1 MEEVAAPA
9 PPRGR
14 RRVAIVV
21 TATVLVALVAALLLG
36 AGDDGGR
43 DDAGELDNGV
53 PRSGESSGN
62 VAAVS
67 FERFDGSEGSFAD
80 YEGRPLVV
88 NFFAEWCTPCVKEMP
103 AIERVHQ
110 RLGDEVAFVG
120 MNLRDPIEDG
130 RAVVRRTG
138 VTYDLA
144 RDPDGRIYER
154 FTDTGVMPV
163 TALVDPDGN
172 LVEVRHGELS
182 EEELAT
188 LVQEELL
195 S

>member
-1 MEEVAAPA
+1 VEEAPA
-9 PPRGR
+9 RAASGR
-14 RRVAIVV
+14 SRRVALVV
-21 TATVLVALVAALLLG
+21 TAVVLVGLVAALVLG
-36 AGDDGGR
+36 AGDDHG
-43 DDAGELDNGV
+43 DAGELDNGV
-53 PRSGESSGN
+53 PRATDGQGN
-62 VAAVS
+62 VADVS
-67 FERFDGSEGSFAD
+67 FTRFDGSDGSFGD

-103 AIERVHQ
+103 AVERVHQ
-110 RLGDEVAFVG
+110 RYRDEVAFVG

-130 RAVVRRTG
+130 RDVARRTG

-154 FTDTGVMPV
+154 FTNTGVMPV
-163 TALVDPDGN
+163 TALVDEHGN

-182 EEELAT
+182 EAELVE
-188 LVQEELL
+188 LVREKLL